1 MLTALFVQW
10 VVARVV
16 LLLAHR
22 LLVLTGHEDW
32 DKALQRRRAYQ
43 NLWYAVP
50 FAVVS
55 MGIDLVPHVDRAAEI
70 VGRLAHAGAW
80 ICVFVALSGVLSA
93 WQDTY
98 SATTRAQTRSI
109 KGYIQIGK
117 LVLMAICTVLVL
129 SILIDRSPLWMISG
143 LGALSAVLLLV
154 FRTAV
159 AGGQHPAH
167 QQRHAAHRRLDRD
180 AAVQRRRL
188 RQDIALHTVKVQNWD
203 NTVTTVPTYKLFS
216 ESYRNYRH
224 MFESGGRRIK
234 RTLRIDAASVRFL
247 TDEEAGRLMRFRL
260 LRDYLQAKTSDI
272 AQANQHMGEQAAVPA
287 NRRLTNIGTF
297 RVYALAYLKQNPEVR
312 QDMAMMV
319 RMMEPQSDG
328 IPVEVYCFTAVTAW
342 VEYERIQGDIF
353 DHLLAILPE
362 LGMRLYQQPSGADIG
377 EMGGR
382 LRESAMGNGP
392 RTASGRRGRNCHAS
406 PGRQPRPPHAIIF
419 RSIVTYLET
428 LSMSAARV
436 GIAQINALVGTWRA
450 MPPRCWRPP
459 ARRMPKAPTCWS
471 RPSWS

>member
-1 MLTALFVQW
+1 MPLEWEELVTQLDTHMPREAWAQTLVGIGVLILTALFVQW

-22 LLVLTGHEDW
+22 VLVLSGRKDW
-32 DKALQRRRAYQ
+32 DQALQRRRAYQ

-55 MGIDLVPHVDRAAEI
+55 LGIGLVPHVEKAVTI

-80 ICVFVALSGVLSA
+80 ICVFIAFSGVLSA

-117 LVLMAICTVLVL
+117 LILMAVC
-129 SILIDRSPLWMISG
+129 
-143 LGALSAVLLLV
+143 
-154 FRTAV
+154 
-159 AGGQHPAH
+159 
-167 QQRHAAHRRLDRD
+167 
-180 AAVQRRRL
+180 
-188 RQDIALHTVKVQNWD
+188 
-203 NTVTTVPTYKLFS
+203 TVTTVPTYKLFS

-234 RTLRIDAASVRFL
+234 RTLRIDASTVRFL
-247 TDEEAGRLMRFRL
+247 TDDEAQRLMRFRL
-260 LRDYLQAKTSDI
+260 LHDYLQAKTQDI
-272 AQANQHMGEQAAVPA
+272 AQTNQTMGELASVPA
-287 NRRLTNIGTF
+287 NRRRLTNIGTF
-297 RVYALAYLKQNPEVR
+297 RAYGLAFLKQNKEVR

-319 RMMEPQSDG
+319 RMMEPTADG

-362 LGMRLYQQPSGADIG
+362 LGLRLYQQPSGADIG
-377 EMGGR
+377 AMGTH
-382 LRESAMGNGP
+382 LREGAIQAALAAERDRQVLAPPMDGMAAEHGMSDGKMP
-392 RTASGRRGRNCHAS
+392 R
-406 PGRQPRPPHAIIF
+406 
-419 RSIVTYLET
+419 
-428 LSMSAARV
+428 
-436 GIAQINALVGTWRA
+436 
-450 MPPRCWRPP
+450 
-459 ARRMPKAPTCWS
+459 
-471 RPSWS
+471 

>member
-1 MLTALFVQW
+1 MPLEWEELVTQFDTHMPREIWAQTLIGIGALILTALFVQW

-22 LLVLTGHEDW
+22 LLVVSGHGDW

-55 MGIDLVPHVDRAAEI
+55 IGIDLVPHVERAVSV

-80 ICVFVALSGVLSA
+80 ICVFVAFSGVLSA

-117 LVLMAICTVLVL
+117 LILAAVCTVLVL

-154 FRTAV
+154 FKDTLLSLV
-159 AGGQHPAH
+159 ASTQ
-167 QQRHAAHRRLDRD
+167 LTSNDM
-180 AAVQRRRL
+180 L
-188 RQDIALHTVKVQNWD
+188 RIGDWIEMPQCNADGFVKDIALHTVKVQNWD

-234 RTLRIDAASVRFL
+234 RTIRIDAASVRFL
-247 TDEEAGRLMRFRL
+247 TDEEAQQLMRFRL
-260 LRDYLQAKTSDI
+260 LHDYLHSKTQDI
-272 AQANQHMGEQAAVPA
+272 AQANQTMGDLASVPA
-287 NRRLTNIGTF
+287 NRRRLTNIGTL
-297 RVYALAYLKQNPEVR
+297 RAYALAYLKQNPEIR

-319 RMMEPQSDG
+319 RMMEPTSEG

-342 VEYERIQGDIF
+342 VEYERIQGDVF

-362 LGMRLYQQPSGADIG
+362 LGLRLYQQPSGADIG
-377 EMGGR
+377 AMGGY
-382 LRESAMGNGP
+382 LRDSAIQTALAAERERQGP
-392 RTASGRRGRNCHAS
+392 VLDADTGLPFERGLTDS
-406 PGRQPRPPHAIIF
+406 KMPR
-419 RSIVTYLET
+419 
-428 LSMSAARV
+428 
-436 GIAQINALVGTWRA
+436 
-450 MPPRCWRPP
+450 
-459 ARRMPKAPTCWS
+459 
-471 RPSWS
+471 